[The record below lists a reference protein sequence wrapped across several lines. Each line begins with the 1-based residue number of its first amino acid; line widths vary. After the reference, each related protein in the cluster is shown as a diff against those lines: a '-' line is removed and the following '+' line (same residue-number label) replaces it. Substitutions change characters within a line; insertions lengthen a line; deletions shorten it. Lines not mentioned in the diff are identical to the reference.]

1 MAEFYFSR
9 MPKIEYGDDQL
20 QCVDITKNIALNPN
34 ISGRPVLFYPHEI
47 KHNMR
52 PDVLSYAYYND
63 SYLEWLIFLANGI
76 LDPYYDW
83 YLSDDEFNEFLKK
96 KYGSIEESQQKV
108 RHYAI
113 NWPDDTKEIPVSH
126 YENIL
131 PEALKKYY
139 TAHFGKGTK
148 ILHYRRR
155 PEDWIINT
163 NQLVR
168 LEITLN
174 GNTSFSNGERVLV
187 KNAATTATVGNG
199 EIIIANSSVVKIQH
213 ITGNT
218 SANQTLTGLSSNAFA
233 NVINQDILDKVIPDE
248 EFVYWSPTYYYDWER
263 ERNENN
269 KNIYLIDSRFTMP
282 LIEERRKKLQE

>member
-1 MAEFYFSR
+1 MPEFYFSR
-9 MPKIEYGDDQL
+9 FPVIEYGDDQL
-20 QCVDITKNIALNPN
+20 KCVNIAKNIALNPN
-34 ISGRPVLFYPHEI
+34 LAGRPVLFYPYEI
-47 KHNMR
+47 QHNMR
-52 PDVLSYAYYND
+52 PDVVSYGYYND

-83 YLSDDEFNEFLKK
+83 YLSDEDFIEFIKK
-96 KYGSIEESQQKV
+96 KYGSIEEAQQKV

-113 NWPDDTKEIPVSH
+113 NWPDDTKEISVSH
-126 YENIL
+126 YQDIL

-139 TAHFGKGTK
+139 SAYFGKGTK

-155 PEDWIINT
+155 QEDWVINT

-174 GNTSFSNGERVLV
+174 ANTGFSNGERVLV
-187 KNAATTATVGNG
+187 KNSMSTATVGNG
-199 EIIIANSSVVKIQH
+199 EVIIANSSVVKIQH

-218 SANQTLTGLSSNAFA
+218 SANQILTGLSSNAFA

-248 EFVYWSPTYYYDWER
+248 EFVYWTPTYYFDWER
-263 ERNENN
+263 ERNERN
-269 KNIYLIDSRFTMP
+269 KNIYLIDAQYTLP
-282 LIEERRKKLQE
+282 LVEERRKKLQE

>member
-1 MAEFYFSR
+1 MTEFYFSR
-9 MPKIEYGDDQL
+9 MPIIEYGDDQL
-20 QCVDITKNIALNPN
+20 QCVDITKNVALNQN
-34 ISGRPVLFYPHEI
+34 IAGRPVLFYPHEI
-47 KHNMR
+47 QHNMR
-52 PDVLSYAYYND
+52 PDVLAYGYYDD
-63 SYLEWLIFLANGI
+63 SYLEWIIFLANGI

-83 YLSDDEFNEFLKK
+83 YLSDDEFNEFIKK

-113 NWPDDTKEIPVSH
+113 NWPDDTKEISVSH
-126 YENIL
+126 YQDIL

-187 KNAATTATVGNG
+187 KNAATTAIVGNG
-199 EIIIANSSVVKIQH
+199 EVIIANSSVVKIQH